1 VATRRQRTLADLEK
15 HGPMR
20 TTRKVPAQERP
31 TYYRAVGLQA
41 AREAAGMTQAE
52 VADLC
57 GYSVG
62 VYRQYGGGHRVPNRV
77 HQQGRLGDPR
87 PQLEPDTRRR
97 VGVWSTDTISA

>member
-1 VATRRQRTLADLEK
+1 MVTWSKRSLADLQK

-20 TTRKVPAQERP
+20 ATQKVPAQERP

-62 VYRQYGGGHRVPNRV
+62 VIASMEAGTAYHTASISRAASVIPGHNLSLIRDE
-77 HQQGRLGDPR
+77 G
-87 PQLEPDTRRR
+87 
-97 VGVWSTDTISA
+97 